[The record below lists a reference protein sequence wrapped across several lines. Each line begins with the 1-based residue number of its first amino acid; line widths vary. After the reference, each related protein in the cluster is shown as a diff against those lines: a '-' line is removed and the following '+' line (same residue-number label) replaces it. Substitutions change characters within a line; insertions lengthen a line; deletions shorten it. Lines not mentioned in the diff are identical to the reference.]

1 MFFITALKF
10 KILACIWATISR
22 KQNLSLGDNL
32 HEMSNLFSGED
43 KTNISPCCPLKILP
57 GMLSIK
63 NWFIMFQDSLIANL
77 LRLIQKMKPK
87 PKVKEKENIIAGQ
100 QSDIEIKKK
109 LFPGLALPNDP
120 SVRLMSTPV
129 STNAQVHTNTHL
141 GAQIHTYSCTHRHT
155 CFSSFLMNHVIMWL
169 K

>member
-1 MFFITALKF
+1 
-10 KILACIWATISR
+10 
-22 KQNLSLGDNL
+22 
-32 HEMSNLFSGED
+32 
-43 KTNISPCCPLKILP
+43 
-57 GMLSIK
+57 
-63 NWFIMFQDSLIANL
+63 
-77 LRLIQKMKPK
+77 MKPK

-155 CFSSFLMNHVIMWL
+155 CFSSFLMNHVIEITCQTMFQSKL
-169 K
+169 KELSQPQIRHFLQLKNINILLISA